1 MNHKVTCCIVQD
13 LLPNYIDKLTC
24 DETNSILEE
33 HFGDCARCNAK
44 YEKMVSEMEISTVQ
58 EELAKEK
65 SMKDILSKAKLGYAM
80 KRILQV
86 LRILTVVLY
95 SVMNIVLIYIIA
107 SNTKYY
113 TITEKTTAQNTLLL
127 FSITLLIP
135 SVLIATLFIKK
146 DTHILI
152 IVKGLLQVILLIILP
167 FAFIIGT
174 ILSLRMPSY
183 TTNASYYGQRDEYA
197 NELLIS
203 KEFTILP
210 KSIPENSKDVDYVY
224 KYETIFD
231 DTYLTLSIS
240 WTYDN
245 DTEYQ
250 KAKSDMQSYEPVN
263 DQVAEEGYHM
273 TYAVGNSKDNNEY
286 FRFGYDD
293 EIKRVTYQIYDQK

>member
-286 FRFGYDD
+286 FRCGYDD

>member
-1 MNHKVTCCIVQD
+1 MS
-13 LLPNYIDKLTC
+13 DKLTC